1 MDQFYPLLETVWAE
15 CSVVNVILFT
25 LIVILVKQLFTPSP
39 SITAVDL
46 PPDVQIPV
54 REYTVTELRQFDGL
68 SAIKEHRGEKA
79 IYLAV
84 SGTVFDV
91 TRGKSFYGPG
101 SAYSIFAGR
110 DATRGLGRM
119 DLDPNTAVSD
129 EWDDCE
135 DLDAS
140 ERATASE
147 WRDSFMQKYPVRGP
161 LVKTKSSS
169 AQATAPAKA
178 PVPQTK

>member
-1 MDQFYPLLETVWAE
+1 MVDIDIYPILGAVWEE
-15 CSVVNVILFT
+15 CSLINVILFT
-25 LIVILVKQLFTPSP
+25 LIVILVKQLFTPAP
-39 SITAVDL
+39 SITAADL
-46 PPDVQIPV
+46 PKEVQIPV
-54 REYTVTELRQFDGL
+54 REYTVSELRQFDGL
-68 SAIKEHRGEKA
+68 TPSKEHRGEKA

-119 DLDPNTAVSD
+119 DLNPETAVSD
-129 EWDDCE
+129 DWDDCE
-135 DLDAS
+135 DLDAT
-140 ERATASE
+140 ERSTAAE

-161 LVKTKSSS
+161 LVQTKSEPAAS
-169 AQATAPAKA
+169 ATSKSAE
-178 PVPQTK
+178 